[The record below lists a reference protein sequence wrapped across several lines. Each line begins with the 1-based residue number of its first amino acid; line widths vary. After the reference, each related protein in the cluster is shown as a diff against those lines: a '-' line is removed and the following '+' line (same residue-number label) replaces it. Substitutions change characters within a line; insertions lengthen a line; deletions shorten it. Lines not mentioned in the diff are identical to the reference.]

1 MGLDSDRSRRVRVLV
16 ADDNPNVRRALA
28 LIFHGEPGIDLVG
41 MAADGLEAHTSA
53 IALRPDVVVMDLSMP
68 RVDGVQATRSV
79 VASLPDTRVVVLT
92 ASTDRALLDR
102 ARDAGAA
109 STCGGGS

>member
-1 MGLDSDRSRRVRVLV
+1 VGLDHGHCRRVRVLV

-28 LIFHGEPGIDLVG
+28 LLFHGEPDIDLVG
-41 MAADGLEAHTSA
+41 TAADGLEAHTTA
-53 IALRPDVVVMDLSMP
+53 IALRSDVVVMDLSMP

-79 VASLPDTRVVVLT
+79 VASLPGTPVVVLT
-92 ASTDRALLDR
+92 ASTDRALLLARVR
-102 ARDAGAA
+102 AAA